1 MTNFSVVPLS
11 GQNSTLELPGASR
24 NFIVYGTK
32 RATVAGFV
40 KCKNFF
46 GRAILIERIFMKF
59 INQKDKKVFKII
71 TVSLLILWNLIL
83 SAGVIFLH
91 QRINND
97 IKTSGE
103 INVNQMNY
111 INELNQRIKKLEQK

>member
-1 MTNFSVVPLS
+1 
-11 GQNSTLELPGASR
+11 
-24 NFIVYGTK
+24 
-32 RATVAGFV
+32 
-40 KCKNFF
+40 
-46 GRAILIERIFMKF
+46 MKF
-59 INQKDKKVFKII
+59 INQKDKKVFRII
-71 TVSLLILWNLIL
+71 EVLLLILWNLIL

-111 INELNQRIKKLEQK
+111 INELNQRIEKLEKK

>member
-1 MTNFSVVPLS
+1 
-11 GQNSTLELPGASR
+11 
-24 NFIVYGTK
+24 
-32 RATVAGFV
+32 
-40 KCKNFF
+40 
-46 GRAILIERIFMKF
+46 MKF

-71 TVSLLILWNLIL
+71 AVLLLILCNLIL

-111 INELNQRIKKLEQK
+111 INELNQRIEKLEKK

>member
-1 MTNFSVVPLS
+1 
-11 GQNSTLELPGASR
+11 
-24 NFIVYGTK
+24 
-32 RATVAGFV
+32 
-40 KCKNFF
+40 
-46 GRAILIERIFMKF
+46 MKF

-71 TVSLLILWNLIL
+71 AVLLLILWNLIL

-97 IKTSGE
+97 VKTSGE

-111 INELNQRIKKLEQK
+111 INELNQRIEKLEQK

>member
-1 MTNFSVVPLS
+1 
-11 GQNSTLELPGASR
+11 
-24 NFIVYGTK
+24 
-32 RATVAGFV
+32 
-40 KCKNFF
+40 
-46 GRAILIERIFMKF
+46 MKF

-71 TVSLLILWNLIL
+71 AVLLLILWNLIL
-83 SAGVIFLH
+83 SAGVVFLH

-97 IKTSGE
+97 IKTSGG

>member
-1 MTNFSVVPLS
+1 
-11 GQNSTLELPGASR
+11 
-24 NFIVYGTK
+24 
-32 RATVAGFV
+32 
-40 KCKNFF
+40 
-46 GRAILIERIFMKF
+46 MKF
-59 INQKDKKVFKII
+59 TNQKDKKVFKII
-71 TVSLLILWNLIL
+71 EVLLLILWNLIL

-111 INELNQRIKKLEQK
+111 INELNQRVEKLEQK

>member
-1 MTNFSVVPLS
+1 
-11 GQNSTLELPGASR
+11 
-24 NFIVYGTK
+24 
-32 RATVAGFV
+32 
-40 KCKNFF
+40 
-46 GRAILIERIFMKF
+46 MKF
-59 INQKDKKVFKII
+59 INQKDKKAFRII
-71 TVSLLILWNLIL
+71 AVLLLILWNSIL

>member
-1 MTNFSVVPLS
+1 
-11 GQNSTLELPGASR
+11 
-24 NFIVYGTK
+24 
-32 RATVAGFV
+32 
-40 KCKNFF
+40 
-46 GRAILIERIFMKF
+46 MKF
-59 INQKDKKVFKII
+59 INQKDKKVFRII
-71 TVSLLILWNLIL
+71 AVSLLILWNLVL

-111 INELNQRIKKLEQK
+111 INELNQRIEKLEQK

>member
-1 MTNFSVVPLS
+1 
-11 GQNSTLELPGASR
+11 
-24 NFIVYGTK
+24 
-32 RATVAGFV
+32 
-40 KCKNFF
+40 
-46 GRAILIERIFMKF
+46 MKF
-59 INQKDKKVFKII
+59 INQKDKKAFRII
-71 TVSLLILWNLIL
+71 AVLLLILWNSIL

-111 INELNQRIKKLEQK
+111 INELNQ

>member
-1 MTNFSVVPLS
+1 
-11 GQNSTLELPGASR
+11 
-24 NFIVYGTK
+24 
-32 RATVAGFV
+32 
-40 KCKNFF
+40 
-46 GRAILIERIFMKF
+46 MKF

-71 TVSLLILWNLIL
+71 AVLLLILWNLIL
-83 SAGVIFLH
+83 SAGIIFLH

-111 INELNQRIKKLEQK
+111 INELNQRIEKNEKK

>member
-1 MTNFSVVPLS
+1 
-11 GQNSTLELPGASR
+11 
-24 NFIVYGTK
+24 
-32 RATVAGFV
+32 
-40 KCKNFF
+40 
-46 GRAILIERIFMKF
+46 MKF
-59 INQKDKKVFKII
+59 ISKKDKSFLKMVVAIMF
-71 TVSLLILWNLIL
+71 VVWNLIL

-111 INELNQRIKKLEQK
+111 INELNQRIEKLEQK

>member
-1 MTNFSVVPLS
+1 
-11 GQNSTLELPGASR
+11 
-24 NFIVYGTK
+24 
-32 RATVAGFV
+32 
-40 KCKNFF
+40 
-46 GRAILIERIFMKF
+46 MKF
-59 INQKDKKVFKII
+59 INQKDKKVFRII
-71 TVSLLILWNLIL
+71 AVSLLILWNLIL
-83 SAGVIFLH
+83 SAGVVFLH

>member
-1 MTNFSVVPLS
+1 
-11 GQNSTLELPGASR
+11 
-24 NFIVYGTK
+24 
-32 RATVAGFV
+32 
-40 KCKNFF
+40 
-46 GRAILIERIFMKF
+46 MKF

-71 TVSLLILWNLIL
+71 AVLLLILWNLIL

-103 INVNQMNY
+103 INAAQMNL
-111 INELNQRIKKLEQK
+111 INKLNQRIEKLEKK